1 MNRYRQLTSEERH
14 TLSTLRKQGYRHA
27 AIARALGRH
36 RSTISREV
44 RRNSK
49 DRQGRVCRPDP
60 ADDTARWRR
69 GRSRRN
75 ERFGPSDWRMVERC
89 LRQQWSPEQVS
100 GWLRRMGQLS
110 ISHETIYRHIWRD
123 RKTGS
128 RLYLHLRCS
137 PKQRRKRYGRYDSRG
152 RLAGKRPISE
162 RPAGAQNRSRVG
174 HLEADTVIGTS
185 SDKHCVLTFVDR
197 KSGYVMI
204 GKLEARTV
212 EATNRRAVRMIKN
225 AARTTHTVTADNGT
239 EFHGYKAIEAATGSK
254 FFFATPYHS
263 WERGDQREHERPDPS
278 VSAEAPELAHVTQ
291 RHCSRIAQKLNNRPR
306 KRLGFLTPK
315 DCYELNSTTYV
326 LCSQSLFRF
335 ADLGDDGLCRGGPDK
350 GCGVIVS
357 AIDVVVD
364 RLD

>member
-1 MNRYRQLTSEERH
+1 MNRYRQLTSGERYG
-14 TLSTLRKQGYRHA
+14 LSALRKQGCNQA

-49 DRQGRVCRPDP
+49 DRQGRAYRPDL
-60 ADDTARWRR
+60 ADDYARWRR

-75 ERFGPSDWRMVERC
+75 ERFGASDWRMVEAC
-89 LRQQWSPEQVS
+89 LRQQWSPEQAA
-100 GWLRRMGQLS
+100 GWLRRKARLS

-123 RKTGS
+123 RKRGG

-137 PKQRRKRYGRYDSRG
+137 PKQRRKRYGSYDSRG

-197 KSGYVMI
+197 KTGYVMI

-212 EATNRRAVRMIKN
+212 EATNRRAVRLIKT
-225 AARTTHTVTADNGT
+225 AARPTHTITADNGT
-239 EFHGYKAIEAATGSK
+239 EFHGYGAIEAETGSK
-254 FFFATPYHS
+254 FYFAAPYHS
-263 WERGDQREHERPDPS
+263 WERGTSENTNGLIRQYLPKRTS
-278 VSAEAPELAHVTQ
+278 MAHITQ
-291 RHCSRIAQKLNNRPR
+291 HACNRIAHKLNNRPR

-315 DCYELNSTTYV
+315 DCYELNSTT
-326 LCSQSLFRF
+326 
-335 ADLGDDGLCRGGPDK
+335 
-350 GCGVIVS
+350 
-357 AIDVVVD
+357 
-364 RLD
+364 